1 MPSSDRRWRRVR
13 VERGIYL
20 QPNGLYSV
28 CVTIDGKSRFRVVDA
43 RSVEEAR
50 RQREL
55 LRRAARGEFL
65 PASPRLTFGD
75 VARRWLAEFEA
86 KVATGERR
94 ERTLEHYRGALER
107 HILPRFGHRRLQLIT
122 ADDLATFVSELRG
135 KDLSSWTINGL
146 LVPLSCVFNFAVR
159 HNYTASNPLRRL
171 HPDERPHPGLSDQRV
186 LGRSELAQLLH
197 ATPARYRPLLATAIA
212 TGMRFSEVLALS
224 WGDVDFAAGVV
235 HVRHQ
240 LARGRR
246 GLPPRRVAP
255 KTRAA
260 VREIPLLPQ
269 LAAVL
274 REHKRH
280 SPFTDPGDYV
290 FATRTGRPLMHRN
303 AARLAFTRAVN
314 DSGLLG
320 GEHRRL
326 RFHDLRHT
334 FASHLI
340 IDIRLDVAQVS
351 RILGHARTSITLD
364 IYTHLF
370 EQAAH
375 NADVRAQLARSPFA
389 AMLAQTLASSEE
401 PLTPGARAPIT
412 LRPRTA
418 VPVRRRSAHVCQT
431 ARTPTRRHASRGP
444 GYPQLLLDE
453 NLPTP

>member
-1 MPSSDRRWRRVR
+1 MTGMDRRWRRVR

-28 CVTIDGKSRFRVVDA
+28 CVTIDGKPRFRVV
-43 RSVEEAR
+43 EAR
-50 RQREL
+50 TIGEARGQREL
-55 LRRAARGEFL
+55 LRRAARGELL
-65 PASPRLTFGD
+65 PASPRLTFGE
-75 VARRWLAEFEA
+75 VARRWLSEFEA
-86 KVATGERR
+86 KVAAGERR
-94 ERTLEHYRGALER
+94 ERTLEHYRGALDR
-107 HILPRFGHRRLQLIT
+107 HILPRLGHRRLQLIGP
-122 ADDLATFVSELRG
+122 DDLAAFVSELRG
-135 KDLSSWTINGL
+135 EGLSGWTINGL
-146 LVPLSCVFNFAVR
+146 LVPLICVFSFAVR
-159 HNYTASNPLRRL
+159 RSYIASNPLQRL
-171 HPDERPHPGLSDQRV
+171 HPDERPHPGPSDQRV
-186 LGRSELAQLLH
+186 LSRTELARLLR
-197 ATPARYRPLLATAIA
+197 AAPVRYQPLLATAVA

-224 WGDVDFAAGVV
+224 WADVDFAAGVL

-246 GLPPRRVAP
+246 GIPPRRVAP

-274 REHKRH
+274 REHKRT

-389 AMLAQTLASSEE
+389 EMLASTLTSSQ
-401 PLTPGARAPIT
+401 PPVNTVAHSPGRRGRTP
-412 LRPRTA
+412 
-418 VPVRRRSAHVCQT
+418 VPPRRRSAHACQIPGT
-431 ARTPTRRHASRGP
+431 TTRGR
-444 GYPQLLLDE
+444 GYPQLPLDE